1 MQSGGHAMTNL
12 TTISP
17 GKRTGTVVLVVITM
31 VCIAGCVGFK
41 TKHLERIPR
50 EDRNLKTAV
59 TPEIDVAFDVLST
72 PGASGPRYLAKLRK
86 RFGALQGRF
95 DYLANAREGNSDAD
109 YRLEFS
115 VQETEKIWGS
125 PELTGTSFF
134 LIPMSVL
141 VTREHLATLSDREGD
156 ELFRHTARTKT
167 RTIIQMH
174 TLYLAPLY
182 LFSVPNYLTAE
193 KKAMCS
199 LISLI
204 EKDIAKDPRFH
215 SLTLLGIESKDE
227 PGNRSETVALQH
239 RDQAR
244 S

>member
-1 MQSGGHAMTNL
+1 MTHL
-12 TTISP
+12 TKRSP
-17 GKRTGTVVLVVITM
+17 GSRIRTITLVVVTVV
-31 VCIAGCVGFK
+31 CAAGCVGYK

-50 EDRNLKTAV
+50 EDRSLKAVV

-72 PGASGPRYLAKLRK
+72 PGDSGPRYLANLRK

-95 DYLANAREGNSDAD
+95 DYLANAREGNLDAD

-134 LIPMSVL
+134 VIPMSVL

-193 KKAMCS
+193 KKAMRS

-204 EKDIAKDPRFH
+204 EKDIAKDPAFRN
-215 SLTLLGIESKDE
+215 LTPSGIESTH
-227 PGNRSETVALQH
+227 GTGSRSETVALQH

-244 S
+244 